1 LTLDDKREES
11 VMAVAPT
18 QYVVHRAEAIEYR
31 PMLIGGEQVGE
42 AHELRNEGSHG
53 NEHEACLW
61 RTDAPARYEYFFSGD
76 ESFYVLEGSVSIE
89 LEQTGE
95 RVELRAG
102 DIASFP
108 KGTRSVWTFTEPF
121 KKFTVISN

>member
-1 LTLDDKREES
+1 MDG
-11 VMAVAPT
+11 APPR
-18 QYVVHRAEAIEYR
+18 YVVHSPDAIEYQ
-31 PMLIGGEQVGE
+31 PMFIDGHQVGE

-61 RTDAPARYEYFFSGD
+61 RTDAPARYEYFFTGD
-76 ESFYVLEGSVSIE
+76 ESFYVLEGSVRIE
-89 LEQTGE
+89 LLETGE
-95 RVELRAG
+95 GIELGAG

-108 KGTRSVWTFTEPF
+108 KGTQSVWTFTEPF